1 MTLFELMK
9 SDTFNET
16 LMAKFLASVTV
27 GTIKGI
33 LPAFFDDD
41 EISALFDLPEVE
53 DSLLGTE
60 EAYIKMLNMD
70 AEAFVKQR
78 SRP

>member
-9 SDTFNET
+9 SDAFNET
-16 LMAKFLASVTV
+16 LMAKFWASVTV
-27 GTIKGI
+27 STIKGI
-33 LPAFFDDD
+33 LPAFFDED

-53 DSLLGTE
+53 DSLSGTE

-70 AEAFVKQR
+70 ANAFMKR
-78 SRP
+78 RNS